1 MRKQLAIVGLGA
13 GLLGGGAAGL
23 AFTGGTGLASAQ
35 TETTTTAP
43 VDSSTAT
50 ENAPSTDRPDL
61 SAKLSEVLAPLVT
74 DGTLTQAQ
82 ADKVVETLNAAGPL
96 GGGHGRGGRGG
107 PGLEAAATALGLTAD
122 ELRTELQDGST
133 VAEVASE
140 KGVDLT
146 TVTDAMLAEKKER
159 LAEAVASGKITQED
173 ADERLA
179 NAPER
184 ITAHVNG
191 EIPERRG

>member
-35 TETTTTAP
+35 TETTAPTPADNSTTTDTAP
-43 VDSSTAT
+43 
-50 ENAPSTDRPDL
+50 NDRPDR
-61 SAKLSEVLAPLVT
+61 SAKLTEALAPLVS

>member
-35 TETTTTAP
+35 TETTAP
-43 VDSSTAT
+43 TPADSSTT
-50 ENAPSTDRPDL
+50 TDTAPNDRPDR
-61 SAKLSEVLAPLVT
+61 SAKLTEALAPLVS

>member
-13 GLLGGGAAGL
+13 GLIGGGAAGL

-35 TETTTTAP
+35 TETTAPTPADNSTTTDTAP
-43 VDSSTAT
+43 
-50 ENAPSTDRPDL
+50 NDRPDR
-61 SAKLSEVLAPLVT
+61 SAKLTEALAPLVS

>member
-13 GLLGGGAAGL
+13 GLIGGGAAGL

-35 TETTTTAP
+35 TETTAP
-43 VDSSTAT
+43 TPADSSTT
-50 ENAPSTDRPDL
+50 TDTAPNDRPDR
-61 SAKLSEVLAPLVT
+61 SAKLTEALAPLVS

>member
-35 TETTTTAP
+35 TETTAP
-43 VDSSTAT
+43 TPADSSTT
-50 ENAPSTDRPDL
+50 TDTAPNDRPDR
-61 SAKLSEVLAPLVT
+61 SAKLTEALAPLVS

-133 VAEVASE
+133 IAEVASE

>member
-35 TETTTTAP
+35 TETTAPTPADNSTTTDTAP
-43 VDSSTAT
+43 
-50 ENAPSTDRPDL
+50 NDRPDR
-61 SAKLSEVLAPLVT
+61 SAKLIEALAPLVS